1 MNYTNP
7 TTSTDAMA
15 LNMADITALTWPVE
29 IEAADRSTEGA
40 SWADAMATIGTID
53 LTATE
58 WAATIYGFRRD

>member
-1 MNYTNP
+1 MNYTNL
-7 TTSTDAMA
+7 TTTTDAMA
-15 LNMADITALTWPVE
+15 LNKADITVLNCPVE
-29 IEAADRSTEGA
+29 IEAADCSTEGA